1 MGQSIREVIRNSIPS
16 ELYYVLKVNKC
27 IDKYVNNVYTHNIAN
42 KNIDYLR
49 NNSKQR
55 VDTLIKL
62 LRVIPDITVA
72 FAWWKAPE
80 GAAFW
85 NEINNQYLEIMKRSK
100 GIRSIIRENIPLDLY
115 EVLRKN
121 KCVTKYI
128 ENTYRHGV
136 KCISKLNYK
145 SHIRYLRTLRE
156 FSRKHAISIRYA
168 FAWDE
173 TPEGFSFWESIAN
186 RYEKYIEETK

>member
-27 IDKYVNNVYTHNIAN
+27 IDKYVNNVYVHNIAN
-42 KNIDYLR
+42 KNINYLR

-85 NEINNQYLEIMKRSK
+85 DEINNQYLEIMRRSK

-115 EVLRKN
+115 EVLRRN
-121 KCVTKYI
+121 KCITRYI
-128 ENTYRHGV
+128 ENNYRS
-136 KCISKLNYK
+136 CIERISNLNYTNYK
-145 SHIRYLRTLRE
+145 RYLYALRYI
-156 FSRKHAISIRYA
+156 SRISAGNIKIA
-168 FAWDE
+168 FAWEE
-173 TPEGFSFWESIAN
+173 TPEGFEFWAN
-186 RYEKYIEETK
+186 ISKKYEEYIEETK

>member
-27 IDKYVNNVYTHNIAN
+27 IDKYVNNVYVHNIAN
-42 KNIDYLR
+42 KNINYLR

-85 NEINNQYLEIMKRSK
+85 NEINNQYLEIMKGSK

-115 EVLRKN
+115 EVLRRN
-121 KCVTKYI
+121 KCITKYI
-128 ENTYRHGV
+128 ENTYQHGLSYV
-136 KCISKLNYK
+136 SKSNY
-145 SHIRYLRTLRE
+145 INYQRYLHTLRE
-156 FSRKHAISIRYA
+156 LCKNRTKHIRTAFSWR
-168 FAWDE
+168 D

-186 RYEKYIEETK
+186 QYEKYIEEVK

>member
-27 IDKYVNNVYTHNIAN
+27 IDKYVNNVYIHNIAN

-62 LRVIPDITVA
+62 LRVIPDITTA

-128 ENTYRHGV
+128 ENTYQHSFGYVSR
-136 KCISKLNYK
+136 SNYRNYQK
-145 SHIRYLRTLRE
+145 YLHTLRE
-156 FSRKHAISIRYA
+156 LCKRRAKHIKNA
-168 FAWDE
+168 FFWGN

-186 RYEKYIEETK
+186 QYEKYTEEIK

>member
-27 IDKYVNNVYTHNIAN
+27 IDKYVNNVYIHNIAN

-72 FAWWKAPE
+72 FAWWRAPE

-121 KCVTKYI
+121 KCITKYI
-128 ENTYRHGV
+128 ENTYQHSLSYV
-136 KCISKLNYK
+136 SKSGYINYQG
-145 SHIRYLRTLRE
+145 YLRTLRGLCK
-156 FSRKHAISIRYA
+156 RRAKHIKNA
-168 FAWDE
+168 FFWGD

-186 RYEKYIEETK
+186 QYEKYIEEVK

>member
-1 MGQSIREVIRNSIPS
+1 MGQSIREVIRNNIPS

-27 IDKYVNNVYTHNIAN
+27 IDKYVNNVYIHNIAN
-42 KNIDYLR
+42 KSINYLR

-62 LRVIPDITVA
+62 LRVIPDITIA

-85 NEINNQYLEIMKRSK
+85 SEINNQYLEIMKRSK
-100 GIRSIIRENIPLDLY
+100 GIRSIIRENISLDMY

-128 ENTYRHGV
+128 ENTYQYCV
-136 KCISKLNYK
+136 KCVSKLNYK

-156 FSRKHAISIRYA
+156 LSRRHARNIRIA
-168 FAWDE
+168 FVWDE
-173 TPEGFSFWESIAN
+173 TPEGFDFWVNVSKK
-186 RYEKYIEETK
+186 YEKYIEETK

>member
-27 IDKYVNNVYTHNIAN
+27 IDKYVNNVYVHNIAN
-42 KNIDYLR
+42 KNINYLR

-100 GIRSIIRENIPLDLY
+100 GIRSIIRENISLDMY

-128 ENTYRHGV
+128 ENTYQYCV
-136 KCISKLNYK
+136 KYVNKLNYK
-145 SHIRYLRTLRE
+145 SHIKYLRTLRE
-156 FSRKHAISIRYA
+156 FSRGHAISIGHA

-173 TPEGFSFWESIAN
+173 TPEGFQFWAN
-186 RYEKYIEETK
+186 ISKKYEEYIEETK

>member
-27 IDKYVNNVYTHNIAN
+27 IDKYVNNVYIHNIAN

-121 KCVTKYI
+121 KCITKYI
-128 ENTYRHGV
+128 ENTYQCSLSYV
-136 KCISKLNYK
+136 SKSNYVNYQK
-145 SHIRYLRTLRE
+145 YLHTLRE
-156 FSRKHAISIRYA
+156 LCKRRVKHIKNA
-168 FAWDE
+168 FFWRD

-186 RYEKYIEETK
+186 QYEKYIEETK

>member
-27 IDKYVNNVYTHNIAN
+27 IDKYVNNVYVHNIAN

-128 ENTYRHGV
+128 ENTYQDCV
-136 KCISKLNYK
+136 KHISDLNYK
-145 SHIRYLRTLRE
+145 SHIRYLRALRE
-156 FSRKHAISIRYA
+156 FSRRHARNIKIA
-168 FAWDE
+168 FVWKE
-173 TPEGFSFWESIAN
+173 TPEGLEFWESIAN
-186 RYEKYIEETK
+186 QYEKYIEEIK